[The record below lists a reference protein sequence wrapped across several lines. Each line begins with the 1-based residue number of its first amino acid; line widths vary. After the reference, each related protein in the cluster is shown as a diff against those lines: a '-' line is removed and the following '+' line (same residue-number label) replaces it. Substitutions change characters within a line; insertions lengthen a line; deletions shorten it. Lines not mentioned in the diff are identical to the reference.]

1 MRLRISK
8 SATGSML
15 ATIFAAVV
23 LVAAATWTQSSH
35 HLSKFSA
42 AATVTPAMS
51 VPAPSSSSSP
61 TPATESPS
69 VAGASTVA
77 PTAPQKLSSSAP
89 VAITPKASLSP
100 SPQVTVVINGQT
112 FTVSAA
118 NVFNACDVLKSAK
131 AEGKISSL
139 TIYDSE
145 KYMQSHGNS
154 AYVYELNGV
163 ADQWQY
169 SATDANN
176 APLSARGCSLTPVR
190 PGYSVTWFTK

>member
-8 SATGSML
+8 SATGSTI
-15 ATIFAAVV
+15 ATISAAVV
-23 LVAAATWTQSSH
+23 LVAAAIWTQSSH

-42 AATVTPAMS
+42 AATVTPTMS
-51 VPAPSSSSSP
+51 VPASSSSSP
-61 TPATESPS
+61 PTPAIEQPS

-77 PTAPQKLSSSAP
+77 PTVPQKLSSSAP
-89 VAITPKASLSP
+89 VATIPKAALSP
-100 SPQVTVVINGQT
+100 SPLVTVVINGQKLE
-112 FTVSAA
+112 VSAA
-118 NVFNACDVLKSAK
+118 NVSNACDVLKSAK

-139 TIYDSE
+139 TIYESE

-154 AYVYELNGV
+154 AYVYELNGI

-169 SATDANN
+169 SAADANN